1 MSRQVSNRRVLTK
14 PILIFI
20 YNANSGVFNV
30 LADIAHKIFSPETYS
45 CNLCALTHSNFGM
58 RQEWK
63 DFIESLENPI
73 EFLHSDE
80 LKKEYAIEAI
90 SLPAIFKKEEE
101 KLKVWID
108 STALNSCK
116 TLDELMQLIT
126 NKLICD
132 SRISSEKTSEP
143 LAEKF
148 S

>member
-1 MSRQVSNRRVLTK
+1 
-14 PILIFI
+14 
-20 YNANSGVFNV
+20 
-30 LADIAHKIFSPETYS
+30 
-45 CNLCALTHSNFGM
+45 M